1 MCGLRIHIQY
11 EYLVPRDDGEKGH
24 LSVIT
29 QNSRPWLMGTWFK
42 GRDISALEIYLL
54 FRVGLYW
61 SRYLPVS
68 DILRPENGMLP
79 AQLDFDT
86 KNCYFQNLQFI
97 LKHNHG
103 FWGANFTIRVK
114 R

>member
-11 EYLVPRDDGEKGH
+11 EYLVPRDDGEQGH

-54 FRVGLYW
+54 LRWVYTGLDI
-61 SRYLPVS
+61 YLSVTS
-68 DILRPENGMLP
+68 
-79 AQLDFDT
+79 
-86 KNCYFQNLQFI
+86 
-97 LKHNHG
+97 
-103 FWGANFTIRVK
+103 
-114 R
+114 